1 MRHKG
6 LALVTLLFTFSM
18 MIFLSVDAQ
27 AAVKMSNKKLVVE
40 MGTEPQLQ
48 LID

>member
-18 MIFLSVDAQ
+18 TVFLSVDVQ

-40 MGTEPQLQ
+40 MGTTPHP
-48 LID
+48 